1 MTNISVFVL
10 FQGARGKH
18 GKPGK
23 PGHPGPPVSV
33 ITKNLHIESWK
44 LIHVNGKVIHLRC
57 FFTGPIWTRRL
68 ARSKWTGW
76 ASCK

>member
-1 MTNISVFVL
+1 MTNIGLSVL

-33 ITKNLHIESWK
+33 IT
-44 LIHVNGKVIHLRC
+44 
-57 FFTGPIWTRRL
+57 
-68 ARSKWTGW
+68 
-76 ASCK
+76 